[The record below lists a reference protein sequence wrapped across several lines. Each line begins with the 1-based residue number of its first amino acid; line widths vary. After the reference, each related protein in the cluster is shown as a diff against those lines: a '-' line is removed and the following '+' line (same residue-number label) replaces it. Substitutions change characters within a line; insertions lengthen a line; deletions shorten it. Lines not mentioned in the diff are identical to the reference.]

1 MKTVEDRLASDERE
15 YKRAKEKL
23 AEKNLKDSIRESRT
37 VFDHILTVALVSVL
51 IIAAIDLFQVKSIS
65 RTTTYVPQE
74 ERVGSTTTLD
84 YLSYNP

>member
-65 RTTTYVPQE
+65 RTTTYVPQK